1 MTGCV
6 YLFPLELQPNS
17 LCTDVPLPSEKIE
30 ERDVCDS
37 PSSPIFLRGGVRL
50 YTGYSRI
57 FSTMRQIS
65 LRKQPSLPAPS
76 RQGRF
81 AWGISPGE
89 TSLAARRLCSQANDR
104 GSLRNDDGD
113 G

>member
-37 PSSPIFLRGGVRL
+37 PSSPIFSEGRGASVHRL
-50 YTGYSRI
+50 QPN
-57 FSTMRQIS
+57 FSTMRQSS
-65 LRKQPSLPAPS
+65 LRKQPSLSAS
-76 RQGRF
+76 GRQGRF
-81 AWGISPGE
+81 AWRISDIIAKLP
-89 TSLAARRLCSQANDR
+89 
-104 GSLRNDDGD
+104 
-113 G
+113 

>member
-1 MTGCV
+1 MIRRHPQ
-6 YLFPLELQPNS
+6 F
-17 LCTDVPLPSEKIE
+17 
-30 ERDVCDS
+30 
-37 PSSPIFLRGGVRL
+37 FLRGGVRL

-57 FSTMRQIS
+57 FSTMRQSS

-81 AWGISPGE
+81 AWAVSPGE

-113 G
+113 GYENVT